1 MLEHPEHGVAS
12 QAAKAAYPHRN
23 VAAGKA
29 LGQDGTLCRNDFLA
43 VEPGGRG
50 IQQQVYGERGLVLL
64 LGTAEDP
71 AVVQQRSPPDPLR
84 VQIAAAGDPGV
95 GLLVDEDAVLDL
107 LGQPEHHAA
116 VELPVF
122 GIVSPVAVGLL
133 GQMFRFGGG
142 GLLRA
147 GHAGGKP
154 QMAPQMVPGAELLL
168 GLAQPFR
175 RVERAAKAALDV
187 GPVLGGVLFQCN
199 MGQPL
204 VGSRPAAARV
214 HTARVL
220 HRHPV
225 GLDHLGGH
233 GLGGKGGQKPLQV
246 QVQCQFLVHRAVKEG
261 KFSVK
266 GQYAGFQFL
275 GLGRCFRGQGRRQL
289 AFVRGQH
296 RVGPALYPPPAGGLH
311 GVDQLVFRHPLLPR
325 ELVLD
330 AEEIIRVG
338 PPQLGQHRAAG
349 QLQRV
354 GGAFEVQPGQV
365 VQQGLLHVAVPGMEQ
380 PPHKVVA
387 VIFVHQPHD
396 AVHVK
401 IHGAIGVAGQK
412 QRLKAVFACR
422 GPHLIGGPPLLR
434 GVALR
439 FHRAAPQLKSLAAVS
454 WAGMRAAM
462 TSRMSPCS

>member
-1 MLEHPEHGVAS
+1 MLDELPGGTGQLVHAPDAGQVFAVNALGGGDGAVLAHKDGGHLDPLAAEITYLGGGIVHAVGPAVIPAQRVFRAGRDAAAVIGGGIRQQDEQVAGSRAGVKIQQVACRPQGQAVPVPARGEILVDTLPLFVFEMLEHPEHGVAP

-122 GIVSPVAVGLL
+122 GIVSPVAVGLQFGLL

-187 GPVLGGVLFQCN
+187 GPVLGGGVVECN
-199 MGQPL
+199 KGQP
-204 VGSRPAAARV
+204 
-214 HTARVL
+214 
-220 HRHPV
+220 
-225 GLDHLGGH
+225 
-233 GLGGKGGQKPLQV
+233 
-246 QVQCQFLVHRAVKEG
+246 
-261 KFSVK
+261 
-266 GQYAGFQFL
+266 
-275 GLGRCFRGQGRRQL
+275 
-289 AFVRGQH
+289 
-296 RVGPALYPPPAGGLH
+296 RVGPRPPPARGSVLLLSEERGQLAVGFVHDLLH
-311 GVDQLVFRHPLLPR
+311 SSAV
-325 ELVLD
+325 
-330 AEEIIRVG
+330 
-338 PPQLGQHRAAG
+338 QLGQHHG
-349 QLQRV
+349 ID
-354 GGAFEVQPGQV
+354 VQPLVEALSG
-365 VQQGLLHVAVPGMEQ
+365 
-380 PPHKVVA
+380 
-387 VIFVHQPHD
+387 VHRILTGH
-396 AVHVK
+396 
-401 IHGAIGVAGQK
+401 
-412 QRLKAVFACR
+412 
-422 GPHLIGGPPLLR
+422 
-434 GVALR
+434 
-439 FHRAAPQLKSLAAVS
+439 
-454 WAGMRAAM
+454 
-462 TSRMSPCS
+462 